1 MLQESKMIKV
11 VHSFNWFSIKKA
23 GGTSDLMFKIVK
35 SQEKHQELLPTILTS
50 DDNLDYDLKNKL
62 LKTNFIIS
70 KTIIRMFNLNL
81 YSSPNKILK
90 KLKPDI
96 IHMHVYRSFQNI
108 FLYLYCTSTKTPY
121 VMDAHGS
128 VPFWNKG
135 RMKKKI
141 FDFIIGEKI
150 MLGASAWIAETE
162 VGVYEYLN
170 LFKSL
175 KKEQIDVLSPPFG
188 VDEFINLPK
197 ITNAEF
203 RTNYK
208 LPIDS
213 KIITFLGRLHK
224 GKGNDFLLKGIA
236 ELRKK
241 EGNVYCMLVG
251 SDDGHERDLRELA
264 KKLNIEKYVIFTGFK
279 SGNDKNEILKCSNV
293 VVQLSRFEQ
302 GAWAPLEG
310 VLCKTP
316 ILVTDHTGTG
326 EDIKRLDAGY
336 LVKMDDILDL
346 SNKLYYILSNKDEA
360 LEKTVRSREYIINN
374 LSMDARMN
382 EYISIYKKCI
392 SKEVK
397 ID

>member
-1 MLQESKMIKV
+1 MIKV

-35 SQEKHQELLPTILTS
+35 SQEKNQELLPTILTS
-50 DDNLDYDLKNKL
+50 DDNLDYDLKKQL
-62 LKTNFIIS
+62 LNTNFIIS

-108 FLYLYCTSTKTPY
+108 FLYLYCISTKTPY
-121 VMDAHGS
+121 IIDAHGS
-128 VPFWNKG
+128 VPYWNKG
-135 RMKKKI
+135 KIKKKI
-141 FDFIIGEKI
+141 FDFIIGKKI
-150 MLGASAWIAETE
+150 MLGAAAWIAETE
-162 VGVYEYLN
+162 VGVYEYLD
-170 LFKSL
+170 LFKSI
-175 KKEQIDVLSPPFG
+175 KKEHIDILSPPFG

-197 ITNAEF
+197 ITDTEF
-203 RTNYK
+203 RLAHN
-208 LPIDS
+208 LAVDS
-213 KIITFLGRLHK
+213 KIITFLGRLHTC
-224 GKGNDFLLKGIA
+224 KGNDFLLKGIA

-241 EGNVYCMLVG
+241 RRDVYCMLVG
-251 SDDGHERDLRELA
+251 SDDGHENTLRELA
-264 KKLNIEKYVIFTGFK
+264 KNLNIEKYVIFTGFK
-279 SGNDKNEILKCSNV
+279 AGNDKNEILKCSDI

-316 ILVTDHTGTG
+316 IIVTDHTGTG

-336 LVKMDDILDL
+336 LVKMDDIADL
-346 SNKLYYILSNKDEA
+346 SNKLDYVLSNKDEA
-360 LEKTVRSREYIINN
+360 LNKTTLAREHIINN

-392 SKEVK
+392 LKETK